1 MMCAGATVFSPLKRF
16 GAGPGKKVGV
26 VGIGGLGYYAIMFAK
41 ALRAEVCAIS
51 RTRAKEE
58 DARRMGADDSLLL
71 KVNYVKESLHVLY
84 KIKGMKGTVITV
96 CVYIE
101 VFPPSVIM

>member
-58 DARRMGADDSLLL
+58 DARRMGADDSLPRQ
-71 KVNYVKESLHVLY
+71 KKARMSA
-84 KIKGMKGTVITV
+84 TR
-96 CVYIE
+96 
-101 VFPPSVIM
+101 